1 MALGCYL
8 LHLIKQICM
17 LKKNSKNSH
26 LDSGMSLRTLLSRAI
41 MKLYNIPVTL
51 KLFEKLLTKLDSSK
65 AYGLDCIPVVVLK
78 N

>member
-1 MALGCYL
+1 
-8 LHLIKQICM
+8 M

-41 MKLYNIPVTL
+41 MKLHNIPVTL

-65 AYGLDCIPVVVLK
+65 VSGLDCIPVVVLK